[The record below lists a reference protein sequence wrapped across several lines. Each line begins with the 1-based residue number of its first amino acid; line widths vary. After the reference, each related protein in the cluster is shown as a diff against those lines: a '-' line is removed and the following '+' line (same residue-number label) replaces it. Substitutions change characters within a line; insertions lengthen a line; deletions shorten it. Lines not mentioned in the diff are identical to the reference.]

1 MAWGSKSEPMMLW
14 ESWLPRPNR
23 RDGPLEC
30 SRRFRLERPLKIFGA
45 TVEAALDEARR
56 CVAEGGARL
65 HDFPVAELR
74 LSGVEASFDEH
85 GNVAGGLGNLRF
97 EGELRDVPPFP
108 FAFDGP
114 SETFYAAMRE
124 ATGAVN
130 GLPFV
135 VDEIQ
140 ETAAYWVF
148 PTLQN
153 GSFGAFIDRRAG
165 RAVAMGSAFPI
176 ELWIWGYERGLVGHE
191 EAGDLVVTQ
200 VHDRDRA
207 VYVLR
212 RVARGFKSRDLANL
226 PLILRGVATWTA
238 VPLLHEAG
246 GALEWQVDRKS

>member
-1 MAWGSKSEPMMLW
+1 
-14 ESWLPRPNR
+14 
-23 RDGPLEC
+23 
-30 SRRFRLERPLKIFGA
+30 
-45 TVEAALDEARR
+45 
-56 CVAEGGARL
+56 
-65 HDFPVAELR
+65 
-74 LSGVEASFDEH
+74 VEASFDGH
-85 GNVAGGLGNLRF
+85 GNVAGGLGTLRF

-226 PLILRGVATWTA
+226 PLILRGMATWTA